1 MGFGHAVP
9 LALMITADKRI
20 HIDGI
25 NKPHGRQFV
34 PSDQIFHNSQSGLF
48 KTHSVLQHLCLV
60 QSMQCSLCRLTPV
73 VCPRRQWGTEENGK
87 DQSDDPGNVKLS
99 V

>member
-1 MGFGHAVP
+1 MGFGYAVP

-20 HIDGI
+20 HIDGT
-25 NKPHGRQFV
+25 NKLHGRQFV
-34 PSDQIFHNSQSGLF
+34 SSDQIFHTSQAGLL
-48 KTHSVLQHLCLV
+48 KSHSVLQHLHLV
-60 QSMQCSLCRLTPV
+60 QPMQCSLCCLTTV
-73 VCPRRQWGTEENGK
+73 VCPCREWGAEENGK